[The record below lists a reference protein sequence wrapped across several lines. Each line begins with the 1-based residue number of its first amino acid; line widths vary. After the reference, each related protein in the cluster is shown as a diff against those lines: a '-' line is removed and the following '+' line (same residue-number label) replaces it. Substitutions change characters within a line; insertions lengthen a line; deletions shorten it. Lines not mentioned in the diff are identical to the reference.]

1 MVEYI
6 YQAMLIDDH
15 AADFFC
21 KIICTFKVAKRFS
34 SVAEYVLLQINT
46 NLYPGAR
53 SSRKG
58 MALSEINRMSTQ
70 FYAVQPTSRDCGI
83 KKCQHSSSFV
93 FYDLARMSGPG
104 AT

>member
-34 SVAEYVLLQINT
+34 SVAEYVLISL
-46 NLYPGAR
+46 
-53 SSRKG
+53 
-58 MALSEINRMSTQ
+58 
-70 FYAVQPTSRDCGI
+70 
-83 KKCQHSSSFV
+83 
-93 FYDLARMSGPG
+93 
-104 AT
+104 